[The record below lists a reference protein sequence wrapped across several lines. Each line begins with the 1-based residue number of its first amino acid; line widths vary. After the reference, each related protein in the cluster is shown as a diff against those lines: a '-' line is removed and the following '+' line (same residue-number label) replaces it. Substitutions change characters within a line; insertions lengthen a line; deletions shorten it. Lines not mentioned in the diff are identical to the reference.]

1 MSPDVPSL
9 PPRTYGCTFGC
20 GNPYD
25 FIIVSVS
32 DSTTEF
38 LCMPCYVRLA
48 TDMIAAVVDQSDP
61 KVQDMMRAMSDV
73 EMNVAPGPTA
83 QPGRKNAPA
92 TATDQDLIDAYD
104 DVITTEDLPE
114 EFK

>member
-61 KVQDMMRAMSDV
+61 KVQDMMRAMAGV
-73 EMNVAPGPTA
+73 EMNTTPGPTA
-83 QPGRKNAPA
+83 LPGRKNAPA
-92 TATDQDLIDAYD
+92 TSNDPDLIEAYEEIIAAD
-104 DVITTEDLPE
+104 DLPE